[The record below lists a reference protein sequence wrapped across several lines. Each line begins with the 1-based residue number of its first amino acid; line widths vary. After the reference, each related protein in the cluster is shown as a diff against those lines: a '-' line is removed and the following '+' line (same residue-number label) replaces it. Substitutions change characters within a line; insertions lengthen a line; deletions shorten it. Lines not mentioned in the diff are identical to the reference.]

1 MAEDKPQGTTQE
13 AQEQPQGEVKGET
26 LTFEAWSET
35 LTDEQRG
42 LIETHV
48 KGLKS
53 ALESERG
60 SRKDFEKQLRDLAKK
75 AEKDSDAQ
83 TSLTQLADQVKS
95 ENRRATFYE
104 EAHAA
109 GVRNL
114 KLAYT
119 VATTEELFDKQ
130 DKVDFD
136 EMKKA
141 YPELFGPAKEPKAN
155 AGSGTRDQQPSTFNM
170 DAHIRQ
176 KAGVRS

>member
-1 MAEDKPQGTTQE
+1 MAEEQKQVVQQDDQG
-13 AQEQPQGEVKGET
+13 QEQSEVKGET

-35 LTDEQRG
+35 LTAEQKG

-60 SRKDFEKQLRDLAKK
+60 SRKDLEKQLRDLAKK
-75 AEKDSDAQ
+75 AEKDSEAQ
-83 TSLTQLADQVKS
+83 AELTNLADQVKS

-104 EAHAA
+104 DAHAA
-109 GVRNL
+109 GVCNL
-114 KLAYT
+114 KLAYI

-130 DKVDFD
+130 DKVDFN

-141 YPELFGPAKEPKAN
+141 YPELFGPAKETKAN